1 MVPAHRTVRVS
12 SELHLTELHAQ
23 GIEKH
28 QATAENKSGDGLR
41 SSEYR
46 YLTPD
51 NLVDVTYVEG
61 VLVRYAIS
69 SR

>member
-1 MVPAHRTVRVS
+1 M
-12 SELHLTELHAQ
+12 LGKGQLLTQ
-23 GIEKH
+23 N
-28 QATAENKSGDGLR
+28 TSGDGLR

-46 YLTPD
+46 YATPD